1 VFALSSQF
9 EGLPIALL
17 EAMATGIAPVATR
30 VGGVPEV
37 ISDGFDG
44 LLVPPGDPGALAA
57 ALTKLLDDD
66 DLRGGIGERA
76 RARAADFDLVQAVRR
91 AEDVYR
97 QVAVAHGP

>member
-1 VFALSSQF
+1 
-9 EGLPIALL
+9 
-17 EAMATGIAPVATR
+17 
-30 VGGVPEV
+30 
-37 ISDGFDG
+37 
-44 LLVPPGDPGALAA
+44 VPPGDPGALAA